1 MVSFGPYSHLGGSG
15 PLSPNFS
22 LLEIFQVSKGL
33 GLRVVIHLWVV
44 LHFHW
49 GMWQIHLVHLH
60 PILGRNCSLQ
70 LSNSEHVCF
79 GVFLCIYTLM
89 SACSWVVGYQSC
101 PLWQTADKF
110 SWVRPT
116 EGSRGREE
124 ARGWRKRAQVGGE
137 RQERAEVGV
146 WGPNEC

>member
-1 MVSFGPYSHLGGSG
+1 M
-15 PLSPNFS
+15 
-22 LLEIFQVSKGL
+22 
-33 GLRVVIHLWVV
+33 
-44 LHFHW
+44 
-49 GMWQIHLVHLH
+49 
-60 PILGRNCSLQ
+60 Q

-89 SACSWVVGYQSC
+89 PACSWVVGYQSY

-116 EGSRGREE
+116 EGPRGREE
-124 ARGWRKRAQVGGE
+124 GRGWRKRAQVGGE

-146 WGPNEC
+146 WGS